1 MVNFINKLKIKSKI
15 LIIISFFIMGFT
27 IFGTYAFYSFSIVKV
42 NGNIYNEIIRGKDL
56 VADILPPPEYIIE
69 SNLLAFQLLNETEK
83 DSLENLIKK
92 SEELEAQYYNRH
104 EYWSNTLSDGEMK
117 KYMTIDAYN
126 YAVEFFNIRDKE
138 FIPAIRNG
146 DREKAES
153 ILTGKM
159 SEAYK
164 NHRENIDKVVI
175 LANENNAEI
184 EKQSKSFINKTIL
197 ILIVVAFIIA
207 LIVIV
212 LSIIISKSITNPLI
226 SALNN
231 LKSIAK
237 GDFSKTLG
245 EDLKSRKDEIGE
257 IIIAIDVMQSNLKEL
272 IRNITEES
280 TNIKETVQNVLE
292 NMSNLDLDIDDI
304 ALIAEELS
312 AGMEETLAA
321 AEEMTAAS
329 KGIEVFVDNIAH
341 GAKDG
346 SKEAQKINFRAE
358 NIKEN
363 VNESQRKAA
372 TLIKE
377 VINEVEKSIENSK
390 VIEQVKILSQSIM
403 QITGQTNLLALN
415 ASIEASRAGE
425 AGKGFS
431 VVAEEIRKLAEESKI
446 TVTEIQTVTNKV
458 TQAVNDLSSNSQKL
472 ITFVEKDVIEDYNT
486 MLNVADIYSKDARFV
501 ESLVTR
507 FSTTSEELLSTIHE
521 VAISIDNVAK
531 TSSQGAEGTINVAS
545 KVSDITV
552 KSNDVVNK
560 TNNLDKSINSLKEG
574 TGKFKI

>member
-1 MVNFINKLKIKSKI
+1 MVNFINKLKIKSKM

-42 NGNIYNEIIRGKDL
+42 NGDIYNEIIMGKDL

-69 SNLLAFQLLNETEK
+69 SNLLAFQLLNETDK
-83 DSLENLIKK
+83 DGLENLIKK
-92 SEELEAQYYNRH
+92 SEELESQYYNRH
-104 EYWSNTLSDGEMK
+104 EYWNNTLSDGEMK
-117 KYMTIDAYN
+117 EYMTVDAYN

-175 LANENNAEI
+175 LANENNAKI
-184 EKQSKSFINKTIL
+184 EKQSMSFINKTIL
-197 ILIVVAFIIA
+197 ILIIVAFIIA

-212 LSIIISKSITNPLI
+212 LSIIISKSITNPLML
-226 SALNN
+226 ALNN
-231 LKSIAK
+231 LKYIAK

-257 IIIAIDVMQSNLKEL
+257 IIIAIDVMQSNLKDL

-372 TLIKE
+372 TLIKG
-377 VINEVEKSIENSK
+377 VIKEVEKSIENSK

-446 TVTEIQTVTNKV
+446 TVAEIQTVTNKV

-507 FSTTSEELLSTIHE
+507 FSTTSDELLSTIHE